1 VGAAIDLLC
10 FEQLNSALP
19 IRAANS
25 HKGSYGHVL
34 VIGGN
39 YGYAG
44 AALMTAE
51 AALRTGA
58 GLVSVVTQPEHIAPY
73 ISRRPELMVSAC
85 LCAKELSPL
94 IAAATMIVIGPGLGQ
109 DDWAQ
114 TLLAAV
120 LHSDKTLLLD
130 ADALNI
136 IADQP
141 GRLNNHAGQRI
152 ITPHPGEAGRLLKC
166 TSAEVQADRDHSAR
180 QLSQRYGAVTVLKG
194 ASSLVA
200 SGEQISLCP
209 DGNPYMAS
217 GGMGDVLS
225 GIIAALV
232 AQGLAPH
239 QATKLGVS
247 LHARAADNYVQQYGG
262 QGMIATDI
270 IAAARTLLNQS
281 H

>member
-1 VGAAIDLLC
+1 
-10 FEQLNSALP
+10 
-19 IRAANS
+19 
-25 HKGSYGHVL
+25 
-34 VIGGN
+34 
-39 YGYAG
+39 
-44 AALMTAE
+44 
-51 AALRTGA
+51 
-58 GLVSVVTQPEHIAPY
+58 
-73 ISRRPELMVSAC
+73 
-85 LCAKELSPL
+85 
-94 IAAATMIVIGPGLGQ
+94 MIVIGPGLGQ

-166 TSAEVQADRDHSAR
+166 TCAEVQADRDDSAR